1 MTRVIAVDGR
11 SGAGKTSL
19 AAALSAGL
27 PAPVVHLED
36 LYGGWDGLERGID
49 LLVTAVLVPLAAGR
63 AASVPRYDWVRG
75 DWAEPWVLEPPELLV
90 VEGVGA
96 GARRA
101 AAYASLLVWLEA
113 PMPVRRRR
121 ALHRDG
127 ETFAPYWEQ
136 WAAQEEALLA
146 REHTP
151 ERADLVCA
159 DTGGADPSGADRAAA
174 DGAAADGAAA
184 GAADAGADRAAADG
198 AADRSARAREDQV
211 AAVRRA
217 LAGRQSGSP

>member
-63 AASVPRYDWVRG
+63 AASVPRYDWLRG
-75 DWAEPWVLEPPELLV
+75 DWTEPWVLEPPELLV

-113 PMPVRRRR
+113 PTPVRRRR
-121 ALHRDG
+121 ALDRDG

-136 WAAQEEALLA
+136 WAAQEEALLD

-159 DTGGADPSGADRAAA
+159 DTGGADAGGAD
-174 DGAAADGAAA
+174 A
-184 GAADAGADRAAADG
+184 GGTDAGGTDAGADRAAADG
-198 AADRSARAREDQV
+198 AADQSARAREDQV

-217 LAGRQSGSP
+217 LAGR